1 MKSDM
6 FFTPDV
12 AFLPNFRQ
20 HSLINNGYFLYRY
33 KQKKYSSVNTHF
45 KKIFTFLLILLFFT

>member
-6 FFTPDV
+6 FFSQDV

-33 KQKKYSSVNTHF
+33 KQKNIH
-45 KKIFTFLLILLFFT
+45 L